1 MGGAGGKVGYDM
13 GKEFL
18 KRAIAVV
25 GTAIV
30 LVAIHVA
37 SGKSLDDFAYLML
50 MNALIACIS
59 MTVYDPTSKMLDED
73 GKKLCNWR
81 YWIGV
86 VGMLFGEFA
95 LGLSLN
101 ATNVFAGALTLG
113 IGLGLCAGAVYV
125 LVFMWHVSV
134 LGAKEHDLYIRKRFS
149 NRIERAV
156 EKKDT
161 ERVKRLLALVCR
173 YNCPNHDY
181 RKGSDLA
188 SPFDSGKIRNLVELK
203 KSKEAGDAN
212 KASIVEKEIEV
223 LATNLV
229 ASGYNNEDVKTEE
242 VKK

>member
-1 MGGAGGKVGYDM
+1 MGYDM

-18 KRAIAVV
+18 KRAIAVA
-25 GTAIV
+25 GTALV

-81 YWIGV
+81 YWLGV

-134 LGAKEHDLYIRKRFS
+134 LGAKEHDLYVRKRFS
-149 NRIERAV
+149 GRIERAV

-161 ERVKRLLALVCR
+161 DRVKRLLALVCR
-173 YNCPNHDY
+173 YHCVDNDY

-188 SPFDSGKIRNLVELK
+188 SPFDPSKIRNLAELK
-203 KSKEAGDAN
+203 KSKEAEDVN
-212 KASIVEKEIEV
+212 RASIVENEIAEI
-223 LATNLV
+223 ATRLV
-229 ASGYNNEDVKTEE
+229 ETGYNNEDVKTEE
-242 VKK
+242 KTEEVKK